1 MSLKNL
7 FMNGKLYT
15 LIIVMFLLFMKGG
28 SFYFKS
34 QYKCYESG
42 GIVMKLFKEVIKNN
56 LKMIIFYILIGI
68 IINFLDLYSVTYYQK
83 ILDAFQFQKLTLVP
97 LIIYGFLLII
107 STLLGYIENY
117 PEQKLKNK
125 LYLDFKLQSLK
136 KMKTI
141 DYLEYQKIGT
151 GRLTQKAEDGATAS
165 RDILIDFWLK
175 LFRYLIPTALFSLFF
190 IFRVKKEYV
199 LFVFIG
205 YIIVVIISN
214 LILKKLYKLKE
225 SILINQEFLNKHLV
239 RGFMELVVFRTNK
252 KFDTEIKVTKEG
264 IKNIVDSKTKIKLVH
279 EIFFTVF
286 ALIVNILK
294 VLVLGYAVMN
304 SDLSVGAVVTVISLL
319 GKAYEP
325 IAIFNVEYVDYKLN
339 KVTVKKYIEFLDLK
353 EDEAINNGL
362 VVKELNGDIEF
373 KNVTYSYNED
383 KKIINDLSFKINK
396 NSSVALV
403 GESGSGKSTIIK
415 LIMGL
420 IKYDN
425 GKILID
431 NNELSKLNLNSFY
444 DNVSY
449 VSQEAPIFDGT
460 LRENLV
466 FDKNIKDDEI
476 IKVLNLVCLDKFY
489 EKLENGLDTELG
501 EKGVRMSGGE
511 RQRVALARLFFD
523 DSKIIIL
530 DEATSAMDNI
540 TEKKVME
547 NIVKQLDNKT
557 LIVIAHR
564 LETIKDVDKIYV
576 LYDGVIKEQGKYIE
590 LLNKNGYFTK
600 LYKSIK

>member
-1 MSLKNL
+1 MR
-7 FMNGKLYT
+7 
-15 LIIVMFLLFMKGG
+15 
-28 SFYFKS
+28 
-34 QYKCYESG
+34 
-42 GIVMKLFKEVIKNN
+42 LFKEVIKNN
-56 LKMIIFYILIGI
+56 LKMIIFYVLIGI

-83 ILDAFQFQKLTLVP
+83 ILDAYQLQTLTIVP
-97 LIIYGFLLII
+97 LITYGVLLLI
-107 STLLGYIENY
+107 STILGYIENY
-117 PEQKLKNK
+117 PEQQVKNK

-136 KMKTI
+136 KMKSI

-165 RDILIDFWLK
+165 RDIMINFWLK
-175 LFRYLIPTALFSLFF
+175 LFRYLLPTAIFSLIF

-199 LFVFIG
+199 LFVFLG

-225 SILINQEFLNKHLV
+225 SILLNQEFLNKHLV

-252 KFDTEIKVTKEG
+252 KFDTELKVTKEG
-264 IKNIVDSKTKIKLVH
+264 IKNIVDGKTKIKLVH

-294 VLVLGYAVMN
+294 VVVLGYAVLK

-339 KVTVKKYIEFLDLK
+339 KVTVNKYIELLDIKDDEALNSGLKLK
-353 EDEAINNGL
+353 ELGGN
-362 VVKELNGDIEF
+362 VEF
-373 KNVTYSYNED
+373 KNVSYSYNNE
-383 KKIINDLSFKINK
+383 KNIINNLSFKINK

-420 IKYDN
+420 IKYDKGN
-425 GKILID
+425 ILID
-431 NNELSKLNLNSFY
+431 GKELSKLNLNSFY
-444 DNVSY
+444 DNVTY

-460 LRENLV
+460 LRENLI
-466 FDKNIKDDEI
+466 FDKKIPDEEI

-540 TEKKVME
+540 TEKLVME
-547 NIVKQLDNKT
+547 NVVKQLDNKT
-557 LIVIAHR
+557 LVVIAHR

-576 LYDGVIKEQGKYIE
+576 LSDGIIQEEGKYNE
-590 LLNKNGYFTK
+590 LLDKNGYFTK
-600 LYKSIK
+600 LYKSAK

>member
-1 MSLKNL
+1 MR
-7 FMNGKLYT
+7 
-15 LIIVMFLLFMKGG
+15 
-28 SFYFKS
+28 
-34 QYKCYESG
+34 
-42 GIVMKLFKEVIKNN
+42 LFKEVIKNN
-56 LKMIIFYILIGI
+56 LKMIIFYVLIGI

-83 ILDAFQFQKLTLVP
+83 ILDAFQFQTLTIIP
-97 LIIYGFLLII
+97 LIIYGVLLLI
-107 STLLGYIENY
+107 STILGYIENY
-117 PEQKLKNK
+117 PEQQVKNK

-136 KMKTI
+136 KIKSI

-151 GRLTQKAEDGATAS
+151 GRLTQKVEDGATAS
-165 RDILIDFWLK
+165 RDIMINFWLK
-175 LFRYLIPTALFSLFF
+175 LFRYLLPTAIFSLIF

-199 LFVFIG
+199 LFVFLG

-225 SILINQEFLNKHLV
+225 NILSNQEILNKHLV
-239 RGFMELVVFRTNK
+239 RGFMELIVFRTNK
-252 KFDTEIKVTKEG
+252 KFDTEIKVTKDE
-264 IKNIVDSKTKIKLVH
+264 IKNIVDDKTKIKLVH

-286 ALIVNILK
+286 ELIVNVLK
-294 VLVLGYAVMN
+294 VIVLGYAVLK
-304 SDLSVGAVVTVISLL
+304 SDLSVGAVVTVIALL

-339 KVTVKKYIEFLDLK
+339 KVTVNKYIELLDIK
-353 EDEAINNGL
+353 DDEALNNGL
-362 VVKELNGDIEF
+362 KLKELKGNIEF
-373 KNVTYSYNED
+373 KNVYYSYNGERN
-383 KKIINDLSFKINK
+383 IINNLSFKINK
-396 NSSVALV
+396 NSSIALV

-420 IKYDN
+420 IKYN
-425 GKILID
+425 KGNILID
-431 NNELSKLNLNSFY
+431 DKELSDLNLNSFY
-444 DNVSY
+444 DNVTY

-460 LRENLV
+460 LRENLI
-466 FDKNIKDDEI
+466 FDKKISDEEI
-476 IKVLNLVCLDKFY
+476 LKVLSLVCLDKFY

-540 TEKKVME
+540 TEKFVMK
-547 NIVKQLDNKT
+547 NVVKQLDNKT
-557 LIVIAHR
+557 LVVIAHR

-576 LYDGVIKEQGKYIE
+576 LSDGIIQEEGKYDE
-590 LLNKNGYFTK
+590 LLDKNGYFTK
-600 LYKSIK
+600 LYKSAK

>member
-1 MSLKNL
+1 MR
-7 FMNGKLYT
+7 
-15 LIIVMFLLFMKGG
+15 
-28 SFYFKS
+28 
-34 QYKCYESG
+34 
-42 GIVMKLFKEVIKNN
+42 LFKEVIKNN
-56 LKMIIFYILIGI
+56 LKMIIFYVLIGI

-83 ILDAFQFQKLTLVP
+83 ILDAFQFQTLTIVP
-97 LIIYGFLLII
+97 LITYGVLLLI
-107 STLLGYIENY
+107 STILGYIENY
-117 PEQKLKNK
+117 PEQQVKNK

-136 KMKTI
+136 KMKSI

-165 RDILIDFWLK
+165 RDIMINFWLK
-175 LFRYLIPTALFSLFF
+175 LFRYLLPTAIFSLIF
-190 IFRVKKEYV
+190 ILRVKKEYV
-199 LFVFIG
+199 LFVFLG

-225 SILINQEFLNKHLV
+225 SILLNQEFLNKHLV

-252 KFDTEIKVTKEG
+252 KFDTELKVTKEG
-264 IKNIVDSKTKIKLVH
+264 IKNIVDGKTKIKLVH

-294 VLVLGYAVMN
+294 VVVLGYAVLK

-339 KVTVKKYIEFLDLK
+339 KVTVNKYIELLDIKDDEALNSGLKLK
-353 EDEAINNGL
+353 ELSGN
-362 VVKELNGDIEF
+362 VEF
-373 KNVTYSYNED
+373 KNVSYSYNNE
-383 KKIINDLSFKINK
+383 KNIINNLSFKINK

-420 IKYDN
+420 IKYDKGN
-425 GKILID
+425 ILID
-431 NNELSKLNLNSFY
+431 DKELSKLNLNSFY
-444 DNVSY
+444 DNVTY

-460 LRENLV
+460 LRENLI
-466 FDKNIKDDEI
+466 FDKKISDEEI

-540 TEKKVME
+540 TEKLVME
-547 NIVKQLDNKT
+547 NVVKQLDNKT
-557 LIVIAHR
+557 LVVIAHR

-576 LYDGVIKEQGKYIE
+576 LSDGIIQEEGKYNE
-590 LLNKNGYFTK
+590 LLDKNGYFTK
-600 LYKSIK
+600 LYKSAK